1 LSRYC
6 FFYER
11 LFIMIIRRI
20 ASSMAAL
27 ALVGGTLVAVA
38 GSASADEVWYQSVGR
53 ASAEAPCPVSTG
65 TELAAGWTQWSPSW
79 AQWGNQGKGGF
90 VCDRQITWAYNY
102 PGCQFFADL
111 SITESLDSEPFI
123 VSIYAQFGNELVIA
137 AGSDLFTTPDCS
149 EETSAA
155 VTVNVIVNTV
165 FAGSQGQ
172 AQSLCPVDTVAVP
185 GTDESYDVDGFSVT
199 ISNSSPNIFFCEP
212 FVPV

>member
-1 LSRYC
+1 
-6 FFYER
+6 
-11 LFIMIIRRI
+11 MNIRRI

-27 ALVGGTLVAVA
+27 VLVGGTLVAVA

-65 TELAAGWTQWSPSW
+65 TELEAGWTQWSPSW

-111 SITESLDSEPFI
+111 SITESLGSEPI
-123 VSIYAQFGNELVIA
+123 VASLYAQFGNGLVIA
-137 AGSDLFTTPDCS
+137 AGSDLFSSPDCS
-149 EETSAA
+149 GETSEDYTVN
-155 VTVNVIVNTV
+155 VTVNFV

-172 AQSLCPVDTVAVP
+172 AQALCPVDTVAAP
-185 GTDESYDVDGFSVT
+185 GTDESYDVDGFRVT